1 MHLAARQAT
10 GKGTVVPN
18 ELSDGGK
25 QATAMSIAYP
35 EERSDEGPL
44 PGSRR

>member
-35 EERSDEGPL
+35 EELSAEGTWV
-44 PGSRR
+44 GSWY